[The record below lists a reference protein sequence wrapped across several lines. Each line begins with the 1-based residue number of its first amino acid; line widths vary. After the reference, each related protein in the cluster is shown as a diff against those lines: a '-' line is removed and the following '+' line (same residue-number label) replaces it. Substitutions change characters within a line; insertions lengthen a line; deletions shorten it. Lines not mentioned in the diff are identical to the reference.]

1 MHHHTSIS
9 KKNMKQKTIQA
20 QTFAVATVV
29 DDGGD
34 AHRPKRR
41 QFGGVSQFLKVFGT
55 KNTVNTGMMFLVPR
69 RRKIMAFTKLFALG
83 SKNHGIY
90 CVFWTAP
97 RYLPSV
103 HHVERNP
110 AHTALA
116 VKACLLGGN
125 SNTKCSMTFVN
136 IAVAISAL
144 AGGVA
149 KNGFA
154 PRPEYGGVFDIFRG
168 FLGVWAQEGIEMEF
182 WVILVV
188 FRQWKKRPK
197 MKKTL
202 CIARFCRVFGCQS
215 IENTAKTSVLD
226 WRYSKKRVNYRM
238 LDWKHYKNTVKSN
251 VLEGFTAF
259 MAKNV

>member
-1 MHHHTSIS
+1 MA
-9 KKNMKQKTIQA
+9 N
-20 QTFAVATVV
+20 
-29 DDGGD
+29 D
-34 AHRPKRR
+34 AKVKRR
-41 QFGGVSQFLKVFGT
+41 KEC
-55 KNTVNTGMMFLVPR
+55 KR
-69 RRKIMAFTKLFALG
+69 RIQRQALG
-83 SKNHGIY
+83 PARPWPLRHLQSLQLFFHCMALREKNI
-90 CVFWTAP
+90 
-97 RYLPSV
+97 LPKNYTKKKS
-103 HHVERNP
+103 

-144 AGGVA
+144 AGGA
-149 KNGFA
+149 QKRFRTETRIRWCFRHFSRIFGCLSARGYWNG
-154 PRPEYGGVFDIFRG
+154 I
-168 FLGVWAQEGIEMEF
+168 LGHFGSFPAME
-182 WVILVV
+182 
-188 FRQWKKRPK
+188 KRPK

>member
-1 MHHHTSIS
+1 MWIIYSS
-9 KKNMKQKTIQA
+9 ML
-20 QTFAVATVV
+20 V
-29 DDGGD
+29 
-34 AHRPKRR
+34 KRR
-41 QFGGVSQFLKVFGT
+41 NS
-55 KNTVNTGMMFLVPR
+55 
-69 RRKIMAFTKLFALG
+69 
-83 SKNHGIY
+83 
-90 CVFWTAP
+90 
-97 RYLPSV
+97 SV
-103 HHVERNP
+103 WMKS

-144 AGGVA
+144 AGEGQKRFMIFGCLSA
-149 KNGFA
+149 RGYWNG
-154 PRPEYGGVFDIFRG
+154 I
-168 FLGVWAQEGIEMEF
+168 LGHFGSFPAME
-182 WVILVV
+182 
-188 FRQWKKRPK
+188 KRPK

-202 CIARFCRVFGCQS
+202 YIARFCRVFGCQS

-238 LDWKHYKNTVKSN
+238 LNWKHYKNTVKSN

>member
-1 MHHHTSIS
+1 MHEPWCI
-9 KKNMKQKTIQA
+9 KKGAPPTNHWMVPPSWLLNPNCVGKSLVMSGHWNGA
-20 QTFAVATVV
+20 GV
-29 DDGGD
+29 DECWL
-34 AHRPKRR
+34 AINIFVCCHNKE
-41 QFGGVSQFLKVFGT
+41 S
-55 KNTVNTGMMFLVPR
+55 
-69 RRKIMAFTKLFALG
+69 
-83 SKNHGIY
+83 
-90 CVFWTAP
+90 
-97 RYLPSV
+97 
-103 HHVERNP
+103 

-144 AGGVA
+144 AGGA
-149 KNGFA
+149 QKRFRTETRIRWCFRHFSRIFGCLSARGYWNG
-154 PRPEYGGVFDIFRG
+154 I
-168 FLGVWAQEGIEMEF
+168 LGHFGSFPAME
-182 WVILVV
+182 
-188 FRQWKKRPK
+188 KRPK

-202 CIARFCRVFGCQS
+202 YIARFCRVFGCQS